1 MLNLDALTAHH
12 AIFLASG
19 GDGALIFSV
28 ALIGALG
35 LGAQWLAWRLQAPAI
50 VLMALAGLAVGPLWA
65 VTLGNPDSPVYLGQ
79 PGALLNPTAEFGE
92 LLRPAIS
99 LAVAVILFEGGL
111 ALKFQNLRDA
121 GAAVRR
127 MVFFGGPLA
136 WALGSLAAFHVA
148 GLDWASSIVFAGVMV
163 VTGPTVIM
171 PLLRQSKLGGRTGA
185 ALKWEGI
192 VNDPIGA
199 LFAVAAFEIVRVA
212 SAGDSAFMA
221 AAWIIFAAAFGA
233 GLGIAFGFVM
243 VRAFRSG
250 MTPEFLKAPLI
261 FASILL
267 CYALAEMIEREIG
280 LVAVTAYGMYLANSR
295 LAGLN
300 ELRKFKEDI
309 AVLLVSG
316 VFVILTANLT
326 PEIISQAVNW
336 RTAAFLFVMLFM
348 VRPLSI
354 WISTFGTLSRKEA
367 LLLGWI
373 APRGIVAV
381 AVSGLFGSLL
391 VDLSRNSSFNIHSA
405 DQIGPLAFAMVFTT
419 VVLHGFTI
427 GPLARSLGLAR
438 RGKPGV
444 LLVGAT
450 PWTVDFARTL
460 DQTGIEVIV
469 ADGNWRRL
477 RPARDAGL
485 ETFFGEVLSEDAE
498 LRLDHSRF
506 ETALALS
513 ANEPY
518 NALVSGHF
526 APELGRHKVYQLSSQ
541 DSEEED
547 PRAMGMSTRGRTLIR
562 RGRGYDQL
570 IRDHYRGW
578 VFSKTQLTEKYGLKE
593 FRADRPNSDLVA
605 EIRSDGTVQFL
616 GPNREARGGAGN
628 TLISFGP
635 PDTTEKG
642 QKAAEGPETQ
652 GGRPAANATGEES
665 GG

>member
-1 MLNLDALTAHH
+1 MPDIEVFSGNL
-12 AIFLASG
+12 AIFLAG
-19 GDGALIFSV
+19 GGESALIFSV

-50 VLMALAGLAVGPLWA
+50 VLMALAGLIVGPVWA
-65 VTLGNPDSPVYLGQ
+65 VTLGNPDFPAYVGR
-79 PGALLNPTAEFGE
+79 PGALLNPAIEFGE

-127 MVFFGGPLA
+127 MVFVGGPLA
-136 WALGSLAAFHVA
+136 WALGALAAFYVA
-148 GLDWASSIVFAGVMV
+148 GLDWASSIVFAGVMI

-199 LFAVAAFEIVRVA
+199 LFAVAAFELVRVA
-212 SAGDSAFMA
+212 SAGDSTLVA
-221 AAWIIFAAAFGA
+221 AAWILFAATFGA

-250 MTPEFLKAPLI
+250 MTPEYLKAPLI

-326 PEIISQAVNW
+326 PAIISQALNW
-336 RTAAFLFVMLFM
+336 RTAGFLVTMLFV
-348 VRPLSI
+348 VRPLSV
-354 WISTFGTLSRKEA
+354 WISTYGTLSRNEA

-391 VDLSRNSSFNIHSA
+391 VDLARSSSFDIHGA
-405 DQIGPLAFAMVFTT
+405 DQIGPLAFAMVFAT

-427 GPLARSLGLAR
+427 GPLARALGLAR

-444 LLVGAT
+444 LVIGAT
-450 PWTVDFARTL
+450 PWSVDFARTL
-460 DQTGIEVIV
+460 DGAGVEVIV

-541 DSEEED
+541 ESEEED
-547 PRAMGMSTRGRTLIR
+547 PRALGMSSRGRTLIR

-578 VFSKTQLTEKYGLKE
+578 KFSKTQLTEQYGLKE
-593 FRADRPNSDLVA
+593 LRADRPKSDLVA

-616 GPNREARGGAGN
+616 GPNREARGGQG
-628 TLISFGP
+628 TTMISFGP
-635 PDTTEKG
+635 AGTTEKG
-642 QKAAEGPETQ
+642 QKAAENGAP
-652 GGRPAANATGEES
+652 GDGEAPTEKAPS
-665 GG
+665 RA